1 MGYAAVIS
9 SVYLIWFF
17 PGFFSRPLLVLPLSA
32 LLALLLLHL
41 SQDVLP
47 VLVSVLLFS
56 VIASTLSFSSP
67 DIGIDEP
74 LVASIRGTVIQDSQQ
89 KTGRRTGVR
98 IMLSS
103 AADEDGN
110 LFSAEGSIYVIAPAS
125 DLAFGDS
132 AVLFGT
138 LDGDVFYAHSIS
150 RGERGLIG
158 KMRSHVIEWIK
169 DRLSPFSDAGEFAS
183 LLLLGTGRDGA
194 FPLMDNA
201 RKAGLSHVIALSGMH
216 LSILAMMISWPLER
230 IFGQRGGKAAVFVVL
245 FLFTFLAGFRPS
257 LLRALLF
264 RFLLSLGFSIEQSF
278 TLSLAALLIL
288 APWSA
293 VDLGAA
299 YSFLSLGGIF
309 LMSRTLNRAVC
320 SLLPLPV
327 SLYGSIAASTAALLF
342 SIPLTIS
349 VFGEYQLGAI
359 ITSYPFGLLIILY
372 MWTAIITIAL
382 PPAAIVLQFLYTAS
396 EKLFLIASSLP
407 VSDGL
412 LPYVLLAASSLL
424 LYAKSVLRH

>member
-1 MGYAAVIS
+1 
-9 SVYLIWFF
+9 
-17 PGFFSRPLLVLPLSA
+17 
-32 LLALLLLHL
+32 
-41 SQDVLP
+41 
-47 VLVSVLLFS
+47 
-56 VIASTLSFSSP
+56 
-67 DIGIDEP
+67 
-74 LVASIRGTVIQDSQQ
+74 
-89 KTGRRTGVR
+89 
-98 IMLSS
+98 MLSS

-110 LFSAEGSIYVIAPAS
+110 LFSAEGSIYVIASAS

-150 RGERGLIG
+150 RGERGWIG

-320 SLLPLPV
+320 SLFPLPV
-327 SLYGSIAASTAALLF
+327 SLSGSIAASTAALLF

-382 PPAAIVLQFLYTAS
+382 PPAAIVLQILYTAS